1 MDSLVIL
8 LICLT
13 IRTYFPKEKQESNHF
28 HFLHQTFCS
37 HVFSALWI
45 CTCIKNFIN
54 IHATGQQMKIKT
66 PSREHNQNLSFL
78 LILNA
83 KCIIFFQYF
92 TPDNHELLRKIYSV
106 VFNNF
111 FHFFNNMPGIYSF
124 KNHKQRILCKTLY
137 QHIASFFFT
146 CVFTLKRGGFKTKLL
161 YYHQKTVNIP
171 VMNSLK
177 TTYTKSNCQFRRPH
191 TTLI

>member
-1 MDSLVIL
+1 MLDHMNIFPQRETRIQSFSL
-8 LICLT
+8 
-13 IRTYFPKEKQESNHF
+13 PSPN
-28 HFLHQTFCS
+28 FL
-37 HVFSALWI
+37 FSCFFSSLD
-45 CTCIKNFIN
+45 KSFIN
-54 IHATGQQMKIKT
+54 IHATCQQMKIKT

-83 KCIIFFQYF
+83 ECILFFQYF
-92 TPDNHELLRKIYSV
+92 TPDNHELLCKIYSV

-111 FHFFNNMPGIYSF
+111 FHFFNNMIYR
-124 KNHKQRILCKTLY
+124 KILAFIPINRESSAKHFTNTL
-137 QHIASFFFT
+137 QVFFT
-146 CVFTLKRGGFKTKLL
+146 CVFTLERGGFKTKLL

>member
-83 KCIIFFQYF
+83 ECIIFFF
-92 TPDNHELLRKIYSV
+92 SISLLIIISCYVRYTLLFSI
-106 VFNNF
+106 
-111 FHFFNNMPGIYSF
+111 ISF
-124 KNHKQRILCKTLY
+124 IFL
-137 QHIASFFFT
+137 IT
-146 CVFTLKRGGFKTKLL
+146 CLAF
-161 YYHQKTVNIP
+161 IP
-171 VMNSLK
+171 LK
-177 TTYTKSNCQFRRPH
+177 TINRESSAKHFTN
-191 TTLI
+191 TLQVFFLPVYSR

>member
-1 MDSLVIL
+1 
-8 LICLT
+8 
-13 IRTYFPKEKQESNHF
+13 
-28 HFLHQTFCS
+28 
-37 HVFSALWI
+37 
-45 CTCIKNFIN
+45 
-54 IHATGQQMKIKT
+54 MKIKT

-83 KCIIFFQYF
+83 ECIYFFFQYF
-92 TPDNHELLRKIYSV
+92 TPDKNELLCKIYSV

-111 FHFFNNMPGIYSF
+111 FHFFNNMIYR
-124 KNHKQRILCKTLY
+124 KILAFIPLKTINRESSAKHFTNTL
-137 QHIASFFFT
+137 QGFFFT